1 MYTLRVK
8 KIVKPSEKEEVIYY
22 SDFSGKCFG
31 QFHPDVNVKIE
42 FNYNS
47 RFDGST
53 LELHLT
59 DQETT
64 SLLNFIKREIT
75 TEYKNEIKS
84 KLNHVEQQLDISIQS
99 RDWSDCD
106 YKYTSIDLYKYLIDH
121 EEE

>member
-1 MYTLRVK
+1 MK

-31 QFHPDVNVKIE
+31 QFHPDVDVKIE